1 MSYDYDEDY
10 QDEIDDVELRDFWA
24 EQLQRAPWW
33 LISIVF
39 HAILA
44 LLATLAV
51 IATKRETVQEAYP
64 VEVYKVEK
72 KEVVLKP
79 KIREEKIKD
88 TKPVPTDEPVIE
100 DPVVREVEVSDH
112 HETNTNEDQQM
123 AKGDLDAASDSPF
136 NARFDNSSIGV
147 GGLAGGYFGQRL
159 GGGRKDLVKR
169 GGGSDLTESAVKAGL
184 EWLKRHQSGDGRW
197 DTDGYTSQCGKNPK
211 FSGFCE
217 GAGNQEYDPAMTG
230 FALLCFLASG
240 SSTSSGEYKEQV
252 KKGIN
257 FLKQQQDAEGCI
269 GTRSTEHHMYNHA
282 IGTFALIEAYAMS
295 NYNPLLKI
303 PAQKAVDFLLKAQN
317 PGQGWRYTFS
327 KGEDDTSVMGWCV
340 TALRS
345 AKEAKLSV
353 PDSAFEG
360 ATNFLNKVTTESNG
374 YRAAYRER
382 EDGLEFEGSVID
394 DDELFSID
402 SKNAEELDK
411 GNIPRELADKLKQV
425 GKPLGYNAT
434 VEKTQITNINMA
446 LGSSRK
452 LQTNDAWIIKDVV
465 SSNPQEFVLQ
475 KLPDRIKLDQINE
488 KYAASESMT
497 AVGMNAR
504 VFMEITSGNDVYV
517 NQGAQRL
524 SQNPPIWG
532 KDQQG
537 YSLINYYYWYHGTLA
552 LFQKGEPHWEEWN
565 KKMVDVLVNNQIKGG
580 CQDGSWPPVG
590 KRCRVNSRIYATALS
605 IMSLQIYYRYPKSF
619 GNRVR

>member
-1 MSYDYDEDY
+1 MSYDEEY
-10 QDEIDDVELRDFWA
+10 QDEIDDVELRDFWS

-44 LLATLAV
+44 LLTTLAV
-51 IATKRETVQEAYP
+51 IASKKAEVKDSYP
-64 VEVYKVEK
+64 VEVYTVEK

-100 DPVVREVEVSDH
+100 DPVVKEVEISDH
-112 HETNTNEDQQM
+112 HETDSNEDQET
-123 AKGDLDAASDSPF
+123 AKGEVQAAANSPF
-136 NARFDNSSIGV
+136 KSVFDNSNIGA
-147 GGLAGGYFGQRL
+147 GGGGGGYFGQRI
-159 GGGRKDLVKR
+159 GGGRRNLVKR

-184 EWLKRHQSGDGRW
+184 EWLKRHQSSDGRW
-197 DTDGYTSQCGKNPK
+197 DTDTYTSQCGKNPK
-211 FSGFCE
+211 FQGFCE
-217 GAGNQEYDPAMTG
+217 GAGYRDYDPAMTG

-240 SSTSSGEYKEQV
+240 SSTSEGDYKEQV
-252 KKGIN
+252 KKGIQ
-257 FLKQQQDAEGCI
+257 FLKQQQDPEGCI
-269 GTRSTEHHMYNHA
+269 GTRGTEHHMYNHA
-282 IGTFALIEAYAMS
+282 IGTFALVEAYAMS

-317 PGQGWRYTFS
+317 PGQGWRYTFA

-353 PDSAFEG
+353 PDSSFEG
-360 ATNFLNKVTTESNG
+360 ATAFLNKITPADQG

-382 EDGLEFEGSVID
+382 EDGLEFEGTVID

-402 SKNAEELDK
+402 LKNAEELDK
-411 GNIPRELADKLKQV
+411 GNVPRELADKLKQL

-434 VEKTQITNINMA
+434 VEKTTVTNIDMA

-452 LQTNDAWIIKDVV
+452 KGTNDAWIVKDVV
-465 SSNPQEFVLQ
+465 SSERQEFLLQ
-475 KLPDRIKLDQINE
+475 KMPDRIKSDQINE

-504 VFMEITSGNDVYV
+504 VFMAITDDDDIYV
-517 NQGAQRL
+517 ETGAQRL
-524 SQNPPIWG
+524 SQNPPVWG
-532 KDQQG
+532 RDQQG

-552 LFQKGEPHWEEWN
+552 MFQKGEPYWEEWN
-565 KKMVDVLVNNQIKGG
+565 QKMVDVFVRHQVKGG
-580 CQDGSWPPVG
+580 CQDGSWPAVG
-590 KRCRVNSRIYATALS
+590 KRCRVNSRVYATALS

-619 GNRVR
+619 GNRVK